1 MVKIKKMICF
11 RKWLIQRFST
21 PFKFNTYLSCALNK
35 AINFDAFHIVD
46 IQL

>member
-1 MVKIKKMICF
+1 MVTETTLTFADK
-11 RKWLIQRFST
+11 
-21 PFKFNTYLSCALNK
+21 KFNTYLSFALNK